1 MMPDELKGVMTCPDC
16 TGYRERMFAW
26 EKRFWRLSTM
36 LVECIGDRANQ
47 KLPGHE
53 KTWAQ
58 AFTALTGV
66 EFADAQARAMIQRDH
81 AKKRARQ

>member
-16 TGYRERMFAW
+16 TKYREQMFRW
-26 EKRFWRLSTM
+26 EKGFWRLSMM

>member
-1 MMPDELKGVMTCPDC
+1 MPDELKGVMTCPDC
-16 TGYRERMFAW
+16 TRHREAMFAW

-36 LVECIGDRANQ
+36 LVECIGDRASQ
-47 KLPGHE
+47 KLPGHD

-66 EFADAQARAMIQRDH
+66 SFADAQARAMIQRDH